1 MTSRYPHL
9 TRERSEY
16 DIIAPLLFLSANHAQ
31 ESAQERH
38 VNFSFLPAIFPGS
51 RFVEIQKFCYH
62 VNVT

>member
-31 ESAQERH
+31 ESAQVRH
-38 VNFSFLPAIFPGS
+38 VNFFVSSCDIS
-51 RFVEIQKFCYH
+51 RITIC
-62 VNVT
+62 

>member
-16 DIIAPLLFLSANHAQ
+16 DIIAPLLFLSAMHR
-31 ESAQERH
+31 SLH
-38 VNFSFLPAIFPGS
+38 KKDMSIFSFLPAIFPGS